1 MRHDVVRRLRLLV
14 FLTLGLAWI
23 GPGWAVIR
31 YAAPGGSGGS
41 DCTAGTNITTP
52 LSSVNNGLA
61 CLGGAGDVLYLRGGT
76 YNEVIPHNSVPSGS
90 SWSNQAPGGSV
101 VWIGAYSPSPG
112 TWEAVTIQ
120 GDSHNGTL
128 EMWGAGAPAS
138 GPNYIIWDH
147 LHIHGTNS
155 QSTTISGGDQTV
167 IFQNGEVTLSSD
179 PPCTIPYTEQNGILV
194 IVLDHPGSTVAPGIT
209 FRNNYMHNNPCS
221 YAFYIQGTSV
231 GLTIEGNTLANN
243 AGYSLQTYVDL
254 QGHPERRFNNVVIR
268 NNVIYGHGYGINPE
282 TGHMNNQC
290 AMSVGSCTNCFVYN
304 NVMYDNRC
312 GMAVARQSDNVK
324 VYNNTFY
331 NTNINDLAA
340 PLIEVASNTTNTTVR
355 NNLAY
360 QSGTNFVNGEGGGA
374 PGSNVQS
381 NNVVDVD
388 PQFANAGAR
397 DLHLS
402 ASTPTS
408 IRDGGVCLSEV
419 PTDRDGN
426 ARPNSGSSLCDVGA
440 YEYGGTVANIPTP
453 TNLHFTTLP

>member
-1 MRHDVVRRLRLLV
+1 MRHDVVWQLRLLV
-14 FLTLGLAWI
+14 LLTLGLVWAV
-23 GPGWAVIR
+23 PGWAVIR

-61 CLGGAGDVLYLRGGT
+61 CLGGAGDVLYLLGGT

-90 SWSNQAPGGSV
+90 SWSNPVPGGSV

-120 GDSHNGTL
+120 GDSLNGTL

-155 QSTTISGGDQTV
+155 QSSTISGGDQTV

-179 PPCTIPYTEQNGILV
+179 PPCTIPYTAHNGILV
-194 IVLDHPGSTVAPGIT
+194 VILDHPGSTVAPGIT
-209 FRNNYMHNNPCS
+209 FRNNYMHNNPCN

-231 GLTIEGNTLANN
+231 GLTIDHNTLANN
-243 AGYSLQTYVDL
+243 AGASLQTYVDL
-254 QGHPERRFNNVVIR
+254 QGHPERRFNNVVIS
-268 NNVIYGHGYGINPE
+268 NNLIYGHGYGIKPE
-282 TGHMNNQC
+282 DGLPNHQC
-290 AMSVGSCTNCFVYN
+290 GMSIGSCVNCLVYN
-304 NVMYDNRC
+304 NVIYDNFC
-312 GMAVARQSDNVK
+312 GMDVSRQSDNVH
-324 VYNNTFY
+324 VDNNTFY
-331 NTNINDLAA
+331 QNPGDNTVPTI
-340 PLIEVASNTTNTTVR
+340 IVASNTSNTVLR
-355 NNLAY
+355 NNLSY
-360 QSGTNFVNGEGGGA
+360 LSGPLFAGTENYTATTNFTG
-374 PGSNVQS
+374 S
-381 NNVVDVD
+381 NNVFGVD
-388 PQFANAGAR
+388 PQFANAGGR
-397 DLHLS
+397 DLRLS